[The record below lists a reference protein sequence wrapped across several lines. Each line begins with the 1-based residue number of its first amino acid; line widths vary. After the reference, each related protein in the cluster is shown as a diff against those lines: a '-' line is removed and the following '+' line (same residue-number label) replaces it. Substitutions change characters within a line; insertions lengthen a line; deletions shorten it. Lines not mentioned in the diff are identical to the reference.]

1 MQRDPSKRPSPADV
15 LQHPW
20 LCEAA
25 PDQPLEQVGACATIW
40 LMWRPLPL
48 RPLVVSNARRPCLHR
63 CQRMVEQRCRLGW
76 WLYVLQ
82 LRPCHESFL
91 CLNTTHP
98 LHLCRWW
105 AALRCCMPRTR
116 STVQPW

>member
-40 LMWRPLPL
+40 RHISGALC
-48 RPLVVSNARRPCLHR
+48 PCPHLW
-63 CQRMVEQRCRLGW
+63 CQML
-76 WLYVLQ
+76 
-82 LRPCHESFL
+82 
-91 CLNTTHP
+91 
-98 LHLCRWW
+98 
-105 AALRCCMPRTR
+105 A
-116 STVQPW
+116 